1 MVRSNANANALL
13 WKEGPVRKVW
23 KLSFCKESELSRDK
37 VARTDIVAAID
48 EIISDVRSP
57 EAPHRL
63 RLGVLA
69 NLLFGIVRIF
79 SKKIEFLLHDFN
91 FNALCR
97 SFQLSQLAEPTVSS
111 GRLTPRILN
120 QVNKDVRVGR
130 LVVGQQNTSKVTK
143 TVHAVRTTE
152 VSSAISSE
160 GHSVRVETEVTL
172 GISVVIKEAR
182 VPDGL
187 PTFTRPT
194 RFELDSFDLGIAE
207 DIDDEGDDHHQL
219 AHQDIQLRD
228 ERHHAPYFYE
238 PYQTTPCS
246 YAVDSACFMPEYIA
260 LPNHILDLTEIE
272 NKDADSAW
280 FTPLKDV
287 LSPEMMDMVAEAKN
301 LAKESKTGDNS
312 VREVNTD
319 ENNGGSDCTMISI
332 PLQENQELQYSDNA
346 LENMACGSRSA
357 NYTTEASENDSLLGK
372 LNTATPAAGFP
383 ELGNDTGEESLE
395 PLVLR
400 CKTRADNELSPST
413 PEPVQEGIP
422 EPSSSSRFR
431 VRTPAKTEK
440 SQATRKRR
448 RSLLYKKQDY
458 IQTERES
465 QRRVRRKLTW
475 SLFYDEGTVLSNE
488 MLRGAIENASDL
500 VQQRR
505 KAPHTH
511 LDIWRVAKL
520 GSLPYTFMDPLIP
533 YQTSIPLARGTAPEA
548 PESSCEESVKAR
560 RRLSYEQSESI
571 HACKDTGSTERE
583 SILDA
588 LRKRKLEE
596 PIDSGVPVDC
606 QITWPVQDE
615 VCACN
620 EDTRKEKSAQVR
632 GDEPSSKVPSKD
644 GLHESENQI
653 PLHIEA
659 PNAAVDSIDEDILVD
674 EEHSRDEGLQNST
687 RTRKIASLLHQLFLN
702 QKIKEGTATL
712 SLSQVLE
719 GTKRKTAASFFFET
733 LVLKNRGLVEVNQEQ
748 HYDDIILSAT
758 PKLEAEFQHCGN

>member
-1 MVRSNANANALL
+1 MVHSNANALL
-13 WKEGPVRKVW
+13 WKKGPVRTVW
-23 KLSFCKESELSRDK
+23 KLSACKESELSRDK
-37 VARTDIVAAID
+37 VTRTDIVAAVD
-48 EIISDVRSP
+48 EIILDVHS
-57 EAPHRL
+57 EHGL
-63 RLGVLA
+63 RLEVLA
-69 NLLFGIVRIF
+69 TLLFGIVRIF
-79 SKKIEFLLHDFN
+79 SKKIDFILHDSYE
-91 FNALCR
+91 LRR
-97 SFQLSQLAEPTVSS
+97 SFQLSQLAEPTVPS
-111 GRLTPRILN
+111 GRPTTRVLK

-130 LVVGQQNTSKVTK
+130 SVAGQQNTSKVTK

-160 GHSVRVETEVTL
+160 GHSVMVETEVTV

-182 VPDGL
+182 VPNGL

-194 RFELDSFDLGIAE
+194 RFELDSFDLGIDE
-207 DIDDEGDDHHQL
+207 DTDDEGDDHHQS
-219 AHQDIQLRD
+219 AHQDIVLRD

-260 LPNHILDLTEIE
+260 LPNNILDFTEGDKPEIE
-272 NKDADSAW
+272 DKDADSAW

-287 LSPEMMDMVAEAKN
+287 LPPEMMDLVAEAKD

-319 ENNGGSDCTMISI
+319 ENNGGSDCTVISI

-372 LNTATPAAGFP
+372 LNTAAPAAGFP
-383 ELGNDTGEESLE
+383 GLGSDTGEESLE
-395 PLVLR
+395 PLVIR
-400 CKTRADNELSPST
+400 CETRADNELSPST
-413 PEPVQEGIP
+413 PEPLQEGIP
-422 EPSSSSRFR
+422 GPSSSSRFG

-448 RSLLYKKQDY
+448 RSFLYNKQDY

-475 SLFYDEGTVLSNE
+475 SLFDDEGTVLSNE

-500 VQQRR
+500 VQLRR

-533 YQTSIPLARGTAPEA
+533 YQTTTPLAHGTAPEA

-560 RRLSYEQSESI
+560 RRLSYEHSESI

-588 LRKRKLEE
+588 SRKRKLEE
-596 PIDSGVPVDC
+596 PIDPEVPVDC
-606 QITWPVQDE
+606 QTESWPVQDE

-620 EDTRKEKSAQVR
+620 EDTIKEKSTQVK
-632 GDEPSSKVPSKD
+632 GDEPSSKAPPKN

-659 PNAAVDSIDEDILVD
+659 LNAAVDNIDEDILVD

-687 RTRKIASLLHQLFLN
+687 RTRKIASLLHQLFLD
-702 QKIKEGTATL
+702 QKRKEGTTTL

-719 GTKRKTAASFFFET
+719 GTKRKTAASFFYET
-733 LVLKNRGLVEVNQEQ
+733 LVLKNRGLVEVKQEQ

-758 PKLEAEFQHCGN
+758 PKLEAELQRCGN